1 MADNVA
7 ALTALAAL
15 LNAPRPDEPIYD
27 RLYRDYIDTADYD
40 GWVPGGIGRV
50 IEQMDA
56 DTNPD
61 RIEATN
67 G

>member
-1 MADNVA
+1 MPDNRA

-27 RLYRDYIDTADYD
+27 RLCSDYLDTADYD

-50 IEQMDA
+50 IEQMDS

-67 G
+67 A